1 MNADVALERR
11 GAAVANSLEDSQTV
25 APLDVHLLPGVAS
38 GLELMTPARAVFP
51 PNWLG
56 HIPFAFWLISVFRP
70 DVIVELGVHSGNSYC
85 AFAQAVQSADLST
98 RCYGI
103 DHWKGDDHAT
113 HYGERVYEE
122 LRSYHDPRYEN
133 FSNLLRCPFDEGV
146 TYFSD
151 GSIDLLHV
159 DGFHTYEGVKHDFDT
174 WLPKMS
180 TRGIM
185 LFHDINVRERG
196 FGVWRF
202 WEELCALYPHFSFA
216 HAYGLGVAFVG
227 HETLPKPVETLFR
240 LEDSD
245 AATRLRNYFALL
257 GGAALDRE
265 RLTELR
271 GELANAVTK
280 AQCANDEAAKQ
291 AAEHSQERE
300 AAKQAVDHSKAR
312 EQAAEHAREA
322 AMRAAEHA
330 KNEAQHTKNEAAHA
344 QARLQAIETSTI
356 WRMTGPL
363 RRLRSR

>member
-1 MNADVALERR
+1 MNADLALERR
-11 GAAVANSLEDSQTV
+11 GAAVGSSLGSQTL

-38 GLELMTPARAVFP
+38 GLELMAPARAVFP

-56 HIPFAFWLISVFRP
+56 HIPFAFWLISIFRP
-70 DVIVELGVHSGNSYC
+70 GVIVELGVHSGNSYC
-85 AFAQAVQSADLST
+85 AFAQAVQSAGLST
-98 RCYGI
+98 RCYGV

-113 HYGERVYEE
+113 HYGEEVYEE
-122 LRSYHDPRYEN
+122 LRSYHDPRYGN
-133 FSNLLRCPFDEGV
+133 FSSLLRCPFDEGV

-196 FGVWRF
+196 FGVWQF
-202 WEELCALYPHFSFA
+202 WEEMCARYPHFSFA

-227 HETLPKPVETLFR
+227 QGALPQPLEALFR
-240 LEDSD
+240 LEESD
-245 AATRLRNYFALL
+245 AATRLRNYFAML

-291 AAEHSQERE
+291 AIEHSKERE
-300 AAKQAVDHSKAR
+300 AVKQAADHSRAR
-312 EQAAEHAREA
+312 QQAAENERTQ
-322 AMRAAEHA
+322 AMDAAEHA
-330 KNEAQHTKNEAAHA
+330 KNEAAHA
-344 QARLQAIETSTI
+344 LARLQAIETSTI